1 MSTNEPF
8 VSVITPCY
16 NGAAFIAECMESVL
30 KQTYSNFEYIIVNNC
45 SKDNTLQI
53 AHEYARKDS
62 RIKVHDNVDFLEV
75 MVNHNHALRLMS
87 PDSRYCKCV
96 SVDDWIFP
104 DCLRQMVEFA
114 DAHSSVGIVG
124 SYSLEGSR
132 VLFEGLEYDQQV
144 VNGREICRKT
154 LTGQTPY
161 VFGAP
166 TTLLYR
172 ADLIRKVKDFF
183 PWAEGNPHADMS
195 ACYQALEHSDFGFV
209 HQVLSYTRVHAAS
222 ETSSSFKFGK
232 INRAFLADLVHFG
245 PIYLTP
251 EELEENLGVM
261 LDKYYSWLV
270 PALFENSLD
279 KKFLDV
285 QRSGLRSIGLELSTT
300 KIAKA
305 ALMRG
310 VELLETPS
318 ATSRKISA
326 MLRRKGKIV
335 ARGTSLT

>member
-1 MSTNEPF
+1 MSTNQPLI
-8 VSVITPCY
+8 SVITPCY
-16 NGAAFIAECMESVL
+16 NGAEFLGECVESVL
-30 KQTYSNFEYIIVNNC
+30 NQTYSNFEYIIVNNC
-45 SKDNTLQI
+45 SKDNTLEL

-62 RIKVHDNVDFLEV
+62 RIRVHDNVDFLDV

-87 PDSRYCKCV
+87 PDSKYCKCV
-96 SVDDWIFP
+96 SGDDWIFA

-114 DAHSSVGIVG
+114 DAHPSVGIVG
-124 SYSLEGSR
+124 SYSIEGER
-132 VLFEGLEYDQQV
+132 VLFEGLEYEQNV

-154 LTGQTPY
+154 LLGQMPY
-161 VFGAP
+161 VLGAP

-172 ADLIRKVKDFF
+172 ADLIRSVKDFF
-183 PWAEGNPHADMS
+183 PFAQGNPHADMS

-209 HQVLSYTRVHAAS
+209 HQLLSFTRIHAGS
-222 ETSSSFKFGK
+222 ETSSSFKFGR
-232 INRAFLADLVHFG
+232 INRAFLSDLVHFG

-251 EELEENLGVM
+251 EELEAQLDVM
-261 LDKYYSWLV
+261 LGKYYSWLV

-285 QRSGLRSIGLELSTT
+285 QRSGLSALGFELSTA
-300 KIAKA
+300 KIVKA
-305 ALMRG
+305 ALLRG

-326 MLRRKGKIV
+326 MLKRKGKIV
-335 ARGTSLT
+335 ARGTNLT